1 MSTLVGTWLSTHY
14 RGYRITDYSTVMVKT
29 TKVTPSYLYFVAHDN
44 DGNSKHIRSKSVT
57 DSNYPWWNQWLH
69 FGYGRWKKF
78 GVSIWDEDEGEDDP
92 LSDESVYD
100 LPSYYTSRTFVK
112 KTAYGGGAV
121 YFNYHF
127 RP

>member
-1 MSTLVGTWLSTHY
+1 MSTLVGTWLSTHTEDTY
-14 RGYRITDYSTVMVKT
+14 YYGRNNKSD
-29 TKVTPSYLYFVAHDN
+29 PYLYFVAHDN

-57 DSNYPWWNQWLH
+57 DSNYPSWKQWLH
-69 FGYGRWKKF
+69 FGYGHWKKF

-92 LSDESVYD
+92 LSDESLYD

-112 KTAYGGGAV
+112 KNAYGGGAV